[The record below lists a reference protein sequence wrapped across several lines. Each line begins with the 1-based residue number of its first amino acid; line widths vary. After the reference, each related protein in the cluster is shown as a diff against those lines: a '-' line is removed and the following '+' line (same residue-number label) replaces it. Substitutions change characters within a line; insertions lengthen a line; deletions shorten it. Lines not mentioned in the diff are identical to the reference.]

1 MELAAIII
9 LAALSQYLYFALR
22 VGAGRSKFGV
32 TAPSTSGDERWE
44 RLFRVQQNTMEQ
56 LVVFIPSTVIFALYL
71 SALWVLVPGI
81 LFIVGRQLYA
91 LEYIGDPRSRTPGMA
106 LTLLSN
112 AVLIIGALV
121 GLLLKIF

>member
-44 RLFRVQQNTMEQ
+44 R
-56 LVVFIPSTVIFALYL
+56 
-71 SALWVLVPGI
+71 
-81 LFIVGRQLYA
+81 
-91 LEYIGDPRSRTPGMA
+91 
-106 LTLLSN
+106 
-112 AVLIIGALV
+112 
-121 GLLLKIF
+121 